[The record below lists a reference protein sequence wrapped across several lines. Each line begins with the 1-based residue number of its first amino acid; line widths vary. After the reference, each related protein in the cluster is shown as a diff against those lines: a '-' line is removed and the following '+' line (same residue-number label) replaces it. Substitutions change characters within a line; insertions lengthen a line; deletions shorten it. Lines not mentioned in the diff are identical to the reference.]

1 MHRNLRL
8 IVLTVLAAVTL
19 AACGG
24 SSKSPRAELVAKAD
38 PICKQVSVRRK
49 AANEALVKAGGTSPK
64 GLALLARLAPGV
76 ASYELQ
82 AVERL
87 QTLKAPST
95 LEQEWQRLLAGMHEL
110 AEDAAQIGVQAKANK
125 LKKVESITSGARTLR
140 QQLTAIATRDGFTY
154 CGITS

>member
-8 IVLTVLAAVTL
+8 IVLTVLAALTL

-64 GLALLARLAPGV
+64 GLQLLARLAPGV

-110 AEDAAQIGVQAKANK
+110 AEDAVQIGVQAKADK

>member
-1 MHRNLRL
+1 MPRNLRL
-8 IVLTVLAAVTL
+8 IVLAVLAAVTL

-38 PICKQVSVRRK
+38 PICKQVSVRRN
-49 AANEALVKAGGTSPK
+49 AANKALSKAGGTSPK
-64 GLALLARLAPGV
+64 GLRLLGQLAPGV
-76 ASYELQ
+76 AAYELQ

-95 LEQEWQRLLAGMHEL
+95 LEQDWQHLLAGMHQL
-110 AEDAAQIGVQAKANK
+110 AVDAGKIGVQAKADK
-125 LKKVESITSGARTLR
+125 LKKVQSITSSARAIR